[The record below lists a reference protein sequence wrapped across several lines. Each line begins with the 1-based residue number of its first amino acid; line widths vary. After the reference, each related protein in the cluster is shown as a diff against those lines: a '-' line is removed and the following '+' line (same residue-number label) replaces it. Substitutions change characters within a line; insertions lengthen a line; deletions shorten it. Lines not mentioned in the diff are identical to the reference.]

1 MMSDAASL
9 PGYSSESFNESRSVQ
24 VTPAAGAGGV
34 RLSISTREV
43 FLHCDKVSNWKLGK
57 ILAFAPRPFNESG
70 IFSSG
75 RFVFSLE
82 EQVPDTRHTAEI

>member
-1 MMSDAASL
+1 MSDAASL
-9 PGYSSESFNESRSVQ
+9 PRYSSESFNETRNVQ
-24 VTPAAGAGGV
+24 VTLAAGAGGV

-43 FLHCDKVSNWKLGK
+43 FLHCEEVSNWKLGK
-57 ILAFAPRPFNESG
+57 TLAFAPRPSNEPR

-82 EQVPDTRHTAEI
+82 EQVPDTRNTAEI

>member
-1 MMSDAASL
+1 MSDAAYV
-9 PGYSSESFNESRSVQ
+9 PRYSSESFNETRNVQ
-24 VTPAAGAGGV
+24 VTLATGAGGV

-43 FLHCDKVSNWKLGK
+43 FLHCEEVSNWKLHK
-57 ILAFAPRPFNESG
+57 TLVFSPRLSNEPG

-82 EQVPDTRHTAEI
+82 KQVPDTRHTAEI